1 MNECLIK
8 MVQTIADALFRKSLI
23 EIFYASHNSQFTSA
37 GKQTN
42 KKSEN
47 GCKRLWYCSA
57 SVSSFLSQFFFTI
70 FCSFVQRECI
80 FDFNEKYFCAMFRHW
95 CIHRQYQEP
104 DLDGSKW
111 KCLRKHSHLLCSPTL
126 RMSGKKLCSSSPN
139 LTTKSS
145 FS

>member
-1 MNECLIK
+1 MRFSENPSLK
-8 MVQTIADALFRKSLI
+8 YSTHLTIRNLLPL
-23 EIFYASHNSQFTSA
+23 EN
-37 GKQTN
+37 KQTKN
-42 KKSEN
+42 PKMA
-47 GCKRLWYCSA
+47 A
-57 SVSSFLSQFFFTI
+57 SDCGIVLRRCLPFCRNFFFTI

-95 CIHRQYQEP
+95 CIHRQCQEP